1 MKMTTIV
8 LRKTNKPIDMAEG
21 TTTAPLAACWNGIDG
36 IIVINMDSHL
46 ERWEEFR
53 RGPGAS
59 LPADRLHRLSAV
71 VGVEISGYGQGPWF
85 TERTGERSRF
95 WGGTAGCALSHRRA
109 LEMARDRGWRQ
120 VLILEDD
127 ALLSPVTTD
136 ADRLI
141 ARALRLTGRYMFYF
155 GFNKP
160 RPYGRAVMV
169 EGDAQLWQIE
179 GVLATHAYLV
189 PESMYDLMLSMLPR
203 EENVWEWLARYR
215 AIDTFYKD
223 YLSMVP
229 GVKTYAIMPQL
240 FRQADVASCISGQ
253 PSAGGDDYSCE
264 GLPHLLD
271 SPAGVWHRLCAPF
284 RRLKIRLNSLRTL
297 LRARRGGLPG
307 KRRKR

>member
-1 MKMTTIV
+1 MTT
-8 LRKTNKPIDMAEG
+8 MAEENA
-21 TTTAPLAACWNGIDG
+21 TVPQAACWNGVDG
-36 IIVINMDSHL
+36 IIVINMDSHR
-46 ERWEEFR
+46 ERWEEFL

-71 VGVEISGYGQGPWF
+71 VGVEIAGYGQAPWF

-109 LEMARDRGWRQ
+109 IEMARDKGWRQ

-127 ALLSPVTTD
+127 AVLAPMTPD
-136 ADRLI
+136 ADRLV
-141 ARALRLTGRYMFYF
+141 ARALRLTGRYMLYF

-160 RPYGRAVMV
+160 RPYGRQVMV
-169 EGDAQLWQIE
+169 EGEAQLWQIE

-189 PESMYDLMLSMLPR
+189 PESMYDLMLAVLPR

-215 AIDTFYKD
+215 AIDTFYRCN
-223 YLSMVP
+223 LSMMP
-229 GVKTYAIMPQL
+229 GVNTYAIMPQL

-253 PSAGGDDYSCE
+253 GGGSAVDYSCE
-264 GLPHLLD
+264 GLPLLLD
-271 SPAGVWHRLCAPF
+271 SPAGIWHRLCAPF
-284 RRLKIRLNSLRTL
+284 RKLKIRLNSLRTL

-307 KRRKR
+307 KRKRAHAG

>member
-1 MKMTTIV
+1 
-8 LRKTNKPIDMAEG
+8 MAEHVNREQ
-21 TTTAPLAACWNGIDG
+21 PAACWDGVDG
-36 IIVINMDSHL
+36 IVVINLDSHP
-46 ERWEEFR
+46 ERWQEFQQTV
-53 RGPGAS
+53 GCH

-71 VGVEISGYGQGPWF
+71 VGVEIPGYGQAPWF

-109 LEMARDRGWRQ
+109 IELAREKGWRQ

-127 ALLSPVTTD
+127 AVLSPVTVD
-136 ADRLI
+136 ADRLV
-141 ARALRLTGRYMFYF
+141 ARALRSLSGPCMLYF

-160 RPYGRAVMV
+160 RPYGRPTKIV
-169 EGDAQLWQIE
+169 EGEVQLWQIE

-189 PESMYDLMLSMLPR
+189 PEAMYGLMLQVLPR

-215 AIDTFYKD
+215 AVDTFYKD
-223 YLSMVP
+223 YLANTP
-229 GVKTYAIMPQL
+229 GVGIYAIMPQL

-253 PSAGGDDYSCE
+253 TMGGVDYSCE
-264 GLPHLLD
+264 GLPLSLD
-271 SPAGVWHRLCAPF
+271 SPAGTWHRFCAPF

-307 KRRKR
+307 KRRRK